1 MAPPHARTRGIAV
14 ASTQQALA
22 APATPARPPTAA
34 VRPGRG
40 RDSVKAWPVVDRIAY
55 GLCWAVGIGLCLVTA
70 AIVLFM
76 AVKGVAYLKPSL
88 LIEHPSPSQDQAGS
102 GGFLDPIE
110 GTLLLTAVGIAI
122 AAPVGVGLATW
133 MSEYQR
139 PAWLA
144 RAVESGVE
152 MISGAPSVLLAMF
165 GLVLF
170 ARPALAFLSQT
181 SAGGS
186 VYGKSFLTAG
196 AMMSLIALP
205 LVVASTREALLQVP
219 AHVREASYALGKTKA
234 TTIGKVLLPSVRPS
248 IASGVTL
255 GIGRIVGDTAIV
267 VILLGATIRTE
278 GAGGAPVFSVLRGT
292 GGTLTS
298 YVRYNSPAGE
308 GNAHEKAYAAAFV
321 LLLMVLGLNL
331 LVMRFSSKEAAGKL
345 GRMRVLGILP
355 WTR

>member
-1 MAPPHARTRGIAV
+1 
-14 ASTQQALA
+14 
-22 APATPARPPTAA
+22 
-34 VRPGRG
+34 
-40 RDSVKAWPVVDRIAY
+40 
-55 GLCWAVGIGLCLVTA
+55 
-70 AIVLFM
+70 M
-76 AVKGVAYLKPSL
+76 AVKGIAYLRPSL
-88 LIEHPSPSQDQAGS
+88 LLEHPSPSQSQASS

-139 PAWLA
+139 PGWLA

-152 MISGAPSVLLAMF
+152 MIAGAPSVLLAMF
-165 GLVLF
+165 GLVVF

-205 LVVASTREALLQVP
+205 LVVASTREALMQVP
-219 AHVREASYALGKTKA
+219 AHVREASYALGKTKG
-234 TTIGKVLLPSVRPS
+234 TTIRKVLLPSVRPS

-255 GIGRIVGDTAIV
+255 GIGRIVGRHGDRGDLV
-267 VILLGATIRTE
+267 GGTIRVE
-278 GAGGAPVFSVLRGT
+278 GAGGAPVLSVLRGT

-298 YVRYNSPAGE
+298 YVR
-308 GNAHEKAYAAAFV
+308 
-321 LLLMVLGLNL
+321 
-331 LVMRFSSKEAAGKL
+331 
-345 GRMRVLGILP
+345 
-355 WTR
+355 

>member
-1 MAPPHARTRGIAV
+1 MASAPHT
-14 ASTQQALA
+14 LA
-22 APATPARPPTAA
+22 ASQPHTLTPPASATRASQK
-34 VRPGRG
+34 
-40 RDSVKAWPVVDRIAY
+40 RDSVRSWPLLDQLAY
-55 GLCWAVGIGLCLVTA
+55 GLCWTMGVGLCLVTIG
-70 AIVLFM
+70 IVLFM
-76 AVKGVAYLKPSL
+76 AVKGIAYLRPSL
-88 LIEHPSPSQDQAGS
+88 LLEHPSASQSQASS

-122 AAPVGVGLATW
+122 AAPAGVALATW

-144 RAVESGVE
+144 RAVESCVE

-165 GLVLF
+165 GLVVF

-186 VYGKSFLTAG
+186 VFGKSFLTAG

-205 LVVASTREALLQVP
+205 LVVTSTREALMQVP
-219 AHVREASYALGKTKA
+219 GHVREASYALGKTKA
-234 TTIGKVLLPSVRPS
+234 TTIRKVLLPSVRPS

-255 GIGRIVGDTAIV
+255 GIGRIIGDTAIV
-267 VILLGATIRTE
+267 VVLLGAAIRLE
-278 GAGGAPVFSVLRGT
+278 GAGGLPGLSMLKGA

-298 YVRYNSPAGE
+298 YVRFNSPAGE

-321 LLLMVLGLNL
+321 LLLMVLALNL
-331 LVMRFSSKEAAGKL
+331 VVMRLSSKRAGEAGARS
-345 GRMRVLGILP
+345 GRWRATLARAP

>member
-1 MAPPHARTRGIAV
+1 MSSWPLIDRV
-14 ASTQQALA
+14 AY
-22 APATPARPPTAA
+22 
-34 VRPGRG
+34 
-40 RDSVKAWPVVDRIAY
+40 VV
-55 GLCWAVGIGLCLVTA
+55 CWAVGIGLCVVTA
-70 AIVLFM
+70 GIVLFM
-76 AVKGVAYLKPSL
+76 AVKGVTYLRPSL
-88 LIEHPSPSQDQAGS
+88 LLEHPSPSQSQTSS

-122 AAPVGVGLATW
+122 AAPVGVGLAVW

-144 RAVESGVE
+144 RLVESGVE
-152 MISGAPSVLLAMF
+152 MIAGAPSVLLAMF

-170 ARPALAFLSQT
+170 ARPVLAFLSQT

-186 VYGKSFLTAG
+186 VYGKSFLSAG

-205 LVVASTREALLQVP
+205 LVVAATREALMQVP

-234 TTIGKVLLPSVRPS
+234 TTIRKVLLPSVRPS
-248 IASGVTL
+248 ISSGVTL

-267 VILLGATIRTE
+267 VILLGASIRLE
-278 GAGGAPVFSVLRGT
+278 GAGRTPVLSVLRGT

-321 LLLMVLGLNL
+321 LLLMVLALNV
-331 LVMRFSSKEAAGKL
+331 LVLRFSTKRNIDEPSRWRTL
-345 GRMRVLGILP
+345 RRSLP

>member
-1 MAPPHARTRGIAV
+1 MASAPHT
-14 ASTQQALA
+14 L
-22 APATPARPPTAA
+22 RPPRVLTPP
-34 VRPGRG
+34 PGSIRSG
-40 RDSVKAWPVVDRIAY
+40 GRRDSVGSWPLLDRVAY
-55 GLCWAVGIGLCLVTA
+55 VLCWVVGIGLCAVA
-70 AIVLFM
+70 GAIVLFM
-76 AVKGVAYLKPSL
+76 LVKGVAYLRPTL
-88 LIEHPSPSQDQAGS
+88 LFQSPTSSQSQASS

-122 AAPVGVGLATW
+122 AAPLGVAVATW
-133 MSEYQR
+133 MTEYQR

-152 MISGAPSVLLAMF
+152 MIAGAPSVLLALF

-186 VYGKSFLTAG
+186 VFAKSFLTAG

-205 LVVASTREALLQVP
+205 LVVASTREALMQVP

-234 TTIGKVLLPSVRPS
+234 TTIRRVLLPSVRPS
-248 IASGVTL
+248 VASGVTL

-267 VILLGATIRTE
+267 IILLGGSLRLE
-278 GAGGAPVFSVLRGT
+278 GAGGLPGLSTLRGT

-298 YVRYNSPAGE
+298 YVLYNSPAGE
-308 GNAHEKAYAAAFV
+308 GNAPQKAYAAAFV
-321 LLLMVLGLNL
+321 LLLIVLALNV
-331 LVMRFSSKEAAGKL
+331 LVMRFSSQRNIDEPS
-345 GRMRVLGILP
+345 RWRVLTGSLP
-355 WTR
+355 WIR

>member
-1 MAPPHARTRGIAV
+1 M
-14 ASTQQALA
+14 STPQALIP
-22 APATPARPPTAA
+22 PAGALRAS
-34 VRPGRG
+34 GR
-40 RDSVKAWPVVDRIAY
+40 RDSLRSWPLLDRLAY
-55 GLCWAVGIGLCLVTA
+55 GLCWTVGIGLCLVTG

-76 AVKGVAYLKPSL
+76 LVRGVSYLSPRLLVQAPSA
-88 LIEHPSPSQDQAGS
+88 SPSQAAS

-110 GTLLLTAVGIAI
+110 GTLLLTAIGIGIAG
-122 AAPVGVGLATW
+122 PVGVVVGTW

-139 PAWLA
+139 PAPLA

-152 MISGAPSVLLAMF
+152 MISGAPSVLLALF

-186 VYGKSFLTAG
+186 VFGKSFLTAG

-205 LVVASTREALLQVP
+205 LVVTSTREALAQVP
-219 AHVREASYALGKTKA
+219 AHVREASYALGKTKS
-234 TTIGKVLLPSVRPS
+234 TTIRRVLLPSIKPS

-255 GIGRIVGDTAIV
+255 GIGRIIGDTAIV
-267 VILLGATIRTE
+267 VVLLGAGLRVE
-278 GAGGAPVFSVLRGT
+278 GAGGLPGVSILRGT

-321 LLLMVLGLNL
+321 LLMMVMALNVI
-331 LVMRFSSKEAAGKL
+331 VMRLSSAGEERPSRWRRPK
-345 GRMRVLGILP
+345 
-355 WTR
+355 WTH

>member
-1 MAPPHARTRGIAV
+1 M
-14 ASTQQALA
+14 S
-22 APATPARPPTAA
+22 
-34 VRPGRG
+34 
-40 RDSVKAWPVVDRIAY
+40 SWPLVDRAAY
-55 GLCWAVGIGLCLVTA
+55 VVCWAVGIGLCVVTA
-70 AIVLFM
+70 GIVLFM
-76 AVKGVAYLKPSL
+76 AVKGIAYLRPSL
-88 LIEHPSPSQDQAGS
+88 LLEHPSPSQSQTSS

-122 AAPVGVGLATW
+122 AAPVGVGLAVW

-139 PAWLA
+139 PTWLA
-144 RAVESGVE
+144 RLVESGVE
-152 MISGAPSVLLAMF
+152 MIAGAPSVLLAMF

-170 ARPALAFLSQT
+170 ARPVLAFLSQT

-205 LVVASTREALLQVP
+205 LVVAATREALMQVP

-234 TTIGKVLLPSVRPS
+234 TTIRKVLLPSVRPS

-267 VILLGATIRTE
+267 VILLGASIRLE
-278 GAGGAPVFSVLRGT
+278 GAGGLPGLSVLRGT

-321 LLLMVLGLNL
+321 LLLMVLALNV
-331 LVMRFSSKEAAGKL
+331 LVMRFSTERDMNEPSRWRTLTGS
-345 GRMRVLGILP
+345 LP
-355 WTR
+355 WIR

>member
-1 MAPPHARTRGIAV
+1 MSSWPLIDRV
-14 ASTQQALA
+14 AY
-22 APATPARPPTAA
+22 
-34 VRPGRG
+34 
-40 RDSVKAWPVVDRIAY
+40 VV
-55 GLCWAVGIGLCLVTA
+55 CWAVGIGLCVVTA
-70 AIVLFM
+70 GIVLFM
-76 AVKGVAYLKPSL
+76 AVKGVTYLRPSL
-88 LIEHPSPSQDQAGS
+88 LLEHPSPSQSQTSS

-122 AAPVGVGLATW
+122 AAPVGVGLAVW

-144 RAVESGVE
+144 RLVESGVE
-152 MISGAPSVLLAMF
+152 MIAGAPSVLLAMF

-170 ARPALAFLSQT
+170 ARPVLAFLSQT

-186 VYGKSFLTAG
+186 VYGKSFLSAG

-205 LVVASTREALLQVP
+205 LVVAATREALMQVP

-234 TTIGKVLLPSVRPS
+234 TTIRKVLLPSVRPS
-248 IASGVTL
+248 ISSGVTL

-267 VILLGATIRTE
+267 VILLGASIRLE
-278 GAGGAPVFSVLRGT
+278 GAGRTPVLSVLRGT

-321 LLLMVLGLNL
+321 LLLMVLALNV
-331 LVMRFSSKEAAGKL
+331 LVMRFSTKRNIDEPSRWRTL
-345 GRMRVLGILP
+345 TRSLP

>member
-1 MAPPHARTRGIAV
+1 MASAPPALSVPPALTPPAGVLR
-14 ASTQQALA
+14 AS
-22 APATPARPPTAA
+22 
-34 VRPGRG
+34 GR
-40 RDSVKAWPVVDRIAY
+40 RDSVRSWPPLDRVAF
-55 GLCWAVGIGLCLVTA
+55 GLCWAVGIGLCVVTA

-76 AVKGVAYLKPSL
+76 FVKGVSYLRPQL
-88 LIEHPSPSQDQAGS
+88 LLQSPSASPNQATS

-110 GTLLLTAVGIAI
+110 GTLLLTAIGIAI
-122 AAPVGVGLATW
+122 AAPVGVVVGTW

-139 PAWLA
+139 PAPLA

-152 MISGAPSVLLAMF
+152 MISGAPSVLLALF
-165 GLVLF
+165 GLVVF

-186 VYGKSFLTAG
+186 VFGKSFLTAG

-205 LVVASTREALLQVP
+205 LVVTSTREALLQVP

-234 TTIGKVLLPSVRPS
+234 TTIRRVLLPSIRPS

-255 GIGRIVGDTAIV
+255 GIGRIIGDTAIV
-267 VILLGATIRTE
+267 VILLGAGLRIE
-278 GAGGAPVFSVLRGT
+278 GAGGPPGLSALRGT

-321 LLLMVLGLNL
+321 LLIMVLVLNVI
-331 LVMRFSSKEAAGKL
+331 VMRLSSGRADSPRRR
-345 GRMRVLGILP
+345 RMRTWSFP
-355 WTR
+355 WVR

>member
-1 MAPPHARTRGIAV
+1 MASVPETLTPPRALAPPAEALRPRRRREEVRSWPLADRV
-14 ASTQQALA
+14 AFA
-22 APATPARPPTAA
+22 
-34 VRPGRG
+34 
-40 RDSVKAWPVVDRIAY
+40 
-55 GLCWAVGIGLCLVTA
+55 LCWTVGIGLCVLTG

-76 AVKGVAYLKPSL
+76 CVKGVSYLRPSL
-88 LIEHPSPSQDQAGS
+88 LWQAPSPSQSQASS

-122 AAPVGVGLATW
+122 AGPLGVGLATW

-165 GLVLF
+165 GLALF

-181 SAGGS
+181 SSGGS
-186 VYGKSFLTAG
+186 VFGKSFLTAG

-205 LVVASTREALLQVP
+205 LVVASTREALMQVP

-234 TTIGKVLLPSVRPS
+234 TTIRRVLLPSVRPS

-255 GIGRIVGDTAIV
+255 GIGRVIGDTAIV
-267 VILLGATIRTE
+267 VILLGATLRLE
-278 GAGGAPVFSVLRGT
+278 GAGGLPGLSVLRGT

-298 YVRYNSPAGE
+298 YVRFNSPAGE

-321 LLLMVLGLNL
+321 LLLVVLALNVV
-331 LVMRFSSKEAAGKL
+331 VMRLSGSKS
-345 GRMRVLGILP
+345 GRGSGRGRRRLTGWSPP